1 MIRYHS
7 SEALKNLGKIMA
19 ETTKLNAQRAAT
31 AIEQRAYPAVNENW
45 FEYPITV
52 FPQDTDY
59 SGNAW
64 HGAYI
69 GWLEKARVQCLQ
81 SIGVDFAELVAA
93 GCDLPVVEMS
103 LRYHRALGMGET
115 AIVKARMQNLDG
127 VRIKWDYEVQSPD
140 RETTYLTGIV
150 TLVPVDRE
158 KGKILRQLPATVK
171 NALVRLA
178 Q

>member
-1 MIRYHS
+1 
-7 SEALKNLGKIMA
+7 MA
-19 ETTKLNAQRAAT
+19 ETTKLNAQQATT
-31 AIEQRAYPAVNENW
+31 AIEKRAYQTINENW

-64 HGAYI
+64 HGSYI
-69 GWLEKARVQCLQ
+69 SWLEKARVQCLR

-103 LRYHRALGMGET
+103 LRYHRALVMGET

-140 RETTYLTGIV
+140 QEITYLTGLV

-158 KGKILRQLPATVK
+158 KGKILRQLPATVR

>member
-1 MIRYHS
+1 
-7 SEALKNLGKIMA
+7 MA
-19 ETTKLNAQRAAT
+19 ETTKLDAQRAAT
-31 AIEQRAYPAVNENW
+31 AIEKRAYQAVNENW

-64 HGAYI
+64 HGSYI
-69 GWLEKARVQCLQ
+69 AWLEKARVQCLK

-115 AIVKARMQNLDG
+115 AIVKARMHNLDG

-140 RETTYLTGIV
+140 RETTYLTGVV

>member
-1 MIRYHS
+1 
-7 SEALKNLGKIMA
+7 MA
-19 ETTKLNAQRAAT
+19 ETTKLDAQRAAT
-31 AIEQRAYPAVNENW
+31 AIEKRADPAVNENW

-115 AIVKARMQNLDG
+115 AIVKARMHNLDG